1 MIFKQILRLVE
12 DIITQLGYQVP
23 EGLLAV
29 EPPAHAGGDVSVNA
43 PMLLAKGAG
52 KSPRVIAEE
61 ISVALQSN
69 AYIDEVSIAGPGFLN
84 IVLSNAFYLDI
95 AKQLSAGDET
105 RFASSLLLPES
116 ERKNISVEYVSANP
130 SGPLHIGNARGG
142 PLGEAISR
150 VLSARGHN
158 VTREFYVNNIGGQAN
173 RFAASVLHFYAL
185 QFGREAAFPE
195 DGYQGDYV
203 KELASNLAAAHGDTL
218 IQGDEAAWVENMRKA
233 AIGKMVENTKAV
245 VERMGISFDLWF
257 WENTLQEK
265 GGITECL
272 TLLEE
277 HGATVKNDGALWL
290 KAGFQDDDR
299 ETVLVKSDG
308 STTYFTNDLAYHL
321 DKLKHRNND
330 IAVCLLGAD
339 HSGHPPRMRAGMVAM
354 GLQAIQYQAVV
365 YQYVQLKKDGKTLDM
380 SKRTGKFVS
389 AAEVLDEVPR
399 DVFVYFMVSKANETH
414 VDFDLQLAKDT
425 SEKNPVYSIQYA
437 HARVASL
444 ISRAATQN
452 LYPGDVS
459 GDLSETER
467 RLVRQL
473 SAFPT
478 IVGEAAE
485 SYRINLLC
493 QYLQELAAR
502 YHQFY
507 AQNRV
512 VDPGAVEAST
522 SRLALSELTRK
533 TIKLGL
539 NLLNISAP
547 ESLSRESVAG

>member
-1 MIFKQILRLVE
+1 MIFKLILKTIE
-12 DIITQLGYQVP
+12 DVLTQLGYQVP
-23 EGLLAV
+23 DGLLAV
-29 EPPAHAGGDVSVNA
+29 EPPAHAGGDVSLNA
-43 PMLLAKGAG
+43 PMLLAKDAG

-61 ISVALQSN
+61 ISDVLRSN
-69 AYIDEVSIAGPGFLN
+69 PHVEEVSIAGPGFLN
-84 IVLSNAFYLDI
+84 ITLSNAFYLEV
-95 AKQLSAGDET
+95 ASQLSAGDEQE
-105 RFASSLLLPES
+105 FASKLLLPDAD
-116 ERKNISVEYVSANP
+116 RKKISVEYVSANP

-150 VLSARGHN
+150 VLSARGHK
-158 VTREFYVNNIGGQAN
+158 VTREFYVNSIGGQAN
-173 RFAASVLHFYAL
+173 RFAASVLHFYASH
-185 QFGREAAFPE
+185 FGREYQFPE

-203 KELASNLAAAHGDTL
+203 KELASNLAAAHGDAL
-218 IQGDEAAWVENMRKA
+218 IQGDEATWVEQMRKA
-233 AIGKMVENTKAV
+233 AIERMVENTKAV
-245 VERMGISFDLWF
+245 VERMGIHFDLWF

-272 TLLEE
+272 ALLEA

-290 KAGFQDDDR
+290 KAGIQDDDR

-308 STTYFTNDLAYHL
+308 STTYFTNDLAYHV
-321 DKLKHRNND
+321 DKLTHRGND

-339 HSGHPPRMRAGMVAM
+339 HSGHPPRMRAGMVAL
-354 GLQAIQYQAVV
+354 GLEASQYQAVV

-459 GDLSETER
+459 GVLSETER

-478 IVGEAAE
+478 VIGEAAE
-485 SYRINLLC
+485 SFRINLLC

-512 VDPGAVEAST
+512 VDPGAAEVSS

-547 ESLSRESVAG
+547 ESLSRETVAD